1 MVYLLRQ
8 MFCSFSLILLI
19 SLTVVHLICYHPASS
34 LQCFWHCWSWVIV
47 IPLAWGVQLSCASVL
62 LGPQKVSPWTSE
74 SKTAPRL
81 VVTGV
86 SQESTPFILFILC
99 TTDFIQVV
107 NRYDL
112 YVDDTQIY
120 TASSFL
126 DPGNSALYLVSRFD
140 VFGNWMAAADY
151 HISE

>member
-86 SQESTPFILFILC
+86 SQESTLFILFILC

-112 YVDDTQIY
+112 YVDDTLHFWILVILLCTWLVVLTYLETGWQRQI
-120 TASSFL
+120 T
-126 DPGNSALYLVSRFD
+126 
-140 VFGNWMAAADY
+140 
-151 HISE
+151 I